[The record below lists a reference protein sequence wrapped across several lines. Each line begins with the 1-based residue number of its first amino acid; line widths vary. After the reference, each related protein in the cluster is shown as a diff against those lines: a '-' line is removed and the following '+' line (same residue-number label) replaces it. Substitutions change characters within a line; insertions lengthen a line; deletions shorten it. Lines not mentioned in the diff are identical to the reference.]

1 MLENLLPGSAT
12 GVVKRYGAPRGES
25 LRDGSLGAGR
35 SRPMRQPDSENVKPL
50 PRVTTAASAT
60 DRQQAGFWSL
70 LISSLMEGLALY
82 GASVHSVMLFPAEP
96 HPGEEQ
102 SPAPRD
108 IAVRRWR
115 GPIRVISSTAPRDTA
130 STRFD
135 RDTDRVMPAG
145 FTAASANPSMRE
157 REIQKA
163 AAALA
168 RLDDWTLLNLGIPH
182 RSYIEQ
188 TVRYC
193 HDC

>member
-1 MLENLLPGSAT
+1 MLENLSPGSAT
-12 GVVKRYGAPRGES
+12 GVVKRYDAPRDGS
-25 LRDGSLGAGR
+25 LHDGSLGAAR
-35 SRPMRQPDSENVKPL
+35 SRPMRQPDSESKPL
-50 PRVTTAASAT
+50 PRVTTAASVT
-60 DRQQAGFWSL
+60 DRQQTGFWSL
-70 LISSLMEGLALY
+70 LISSVMEGLALY
-82 GASVHSVMLFPAEP
+82 GASVHAGVLFPAEAD
-96 HPGEEQ
+96 PGEEQ
-102 SPAPRD
+102 SPAPRE

-115 GPIRVISSTAPRDTA
+115 GPIQVISSIRDT

-135 RDTDRVMPAG
+135 RETDRVMPAG
-145 FTAASANPSMRE
+145 KRE

-163 AAALA
+163 IAALA

>member
-1 MLENLLPGSAT
+1 MLENHLSGSAT
-12 GVVKRYGAPRGES
+12 GVVKRYDATRDGS

-35 SRPMRQPDSENVKPL
+35 SRPMRQPDSENKPL
-50 PRVTTAASAT
+50 ARVATGASAT
-60 DRQQAGFWSL
+60 NHQKIGFWSL
-70 LISSLMEGLALY
+70 LINSLMEGFALY
-82 GASVHSVMLFPAEP
+82 GASMHSVVLLPVEP
-96 HPGEEQ
+96 DPGEEQ

-108 IAVRRWR
+108 IAVRRWH
-115 GPIRVISSTAPRDTA
+115 GPIRVISSTQDTA

-135 RDTDRVMPAG
+135 RDADRVMPDE
-145 FTAASANPSMRE
+145 FASANRSKRE

-163 AAALA
+163 TAALA
-168 RLDDWTLLNLGIPH
+168 RLDDRTLFNLGIPH

>member
-1 MLENLLPGSAT
+1 MPENHLPGSAT
-12 GVVKRYGAPRGES
+12 GVVKRYDAVRDGS
-25 LRDGSLGAGR
+25 LRDGRA
-35 SRPMRQPDSENVKPL
+35 RPMRRPDSENKPL
-50 PRVTTAASAT
+50 GRVATTASAK

-70 LISSLMEGLALY
+70 LINSLMEGFALY
-82 GASVHSVMLFPAEP
+82 GASVHTVVLFPAEP
-96 HPGEEQ
+96 DPGEEQ

-108 IAVRRWR
+108 VAVRRWR
-115 GPIRVISSTAPRDTA
+115 GPIQVISSTKGTA

-135 RDTDRVMPAG
+135 RDADRVMSSG
-145 FTAASANPSMRE
+145 FASANRSKRE

-163 AAALA
+163 TAALA
-168 RLDDWTLLNLGIPH
+168 RLDDRTLLNLGIPH